1 MAWIELEAKQDNFKV
16 WNWNFSLINFLP
28 SDKGQSW
35 KGDLANLW
43 ELVQTLIA
51 NSIFLGQAGVKS
63 QIESF
68 FLFFFSFCLW
78 ILATV
83 LLAWTTL
90 CLLSGI
96 LEAGALMSATPAEKK
111 GTNLLVFQPQKVN
124 IFVQQYPYS
133 RGPSD
138 HEKPCPIHLGL
149 KIARRIFF
157 FLWAKTI
164 KMVNKSRWPQMICL
178 ESDLSNPPCVQ
189 FTIFIIFL
197 SPNLSRSSL
206 RARNHGWSSY
216 LFT

>member
-1 MAWIELEAKQDNFKV
+1 MYYKYMAWIELEAKQDNFKV
-16 WNWNFSLINFLP
+16 WNWNSSLINFLL
-28 SDKGQSW
+28 SDKGESW

-51 NSIFLGQAGVKS
+51 NSIFLGQAEVKS

-68 FLFFFSFCLW
+68 FFFFFLSFCLW
-78 ILATV
+78 ILATA

-96 LEAGALMSATPAEKK
+96 LEAGCPHVSNSCWKK

-157 FLWAKTI
+157 FSEQKL
-164 KMVNKSRWPQMICL
+164 
-178 ESDLSNPPCVQ
+178 
-189 FTIFIIFL
+189 
-197 SPNLSRSSL
+197 
-206 RARNHGWSSY
+206 
-216 LFT
+216 